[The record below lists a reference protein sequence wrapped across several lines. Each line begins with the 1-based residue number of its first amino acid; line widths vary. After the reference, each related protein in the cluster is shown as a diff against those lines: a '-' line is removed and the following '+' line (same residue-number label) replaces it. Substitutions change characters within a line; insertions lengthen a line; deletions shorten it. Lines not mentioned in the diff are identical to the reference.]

1 MIRVRGLNLRIG
13 AFALH
18 ELSLEVARGDY
29 FILLGP
35 TGSGKTLFIECL
47 CGLLRPDA
55 GSIEI
60 DGRDVTALAP
70 RLRGIG
76 YVPQHQGL
84 FPHLSVEDNIAF
96 PLRARHLPRAEVK
109 ARMGPLVELLG
120 LGHLLGRWPAH
131 LSGGE
136 RQKVA
141 LARALA
147 IQPFLLLLDEPV
159 SALDWP
165 TRAEVLEQLRRVQK
179 ELAVTTLHVCHSL
192 DEAMAVADRAG
203 VMIGGRLAQA
213 GPLEELIARP
223 VNAEVARL
231 LRPAPAATRRGDEKR
246 EC

>member
-1 MIRVRGLNLRIG
+1 MLKIRDL
-13 AFALH
+13 ALQAG
-18 ELSLEVARGDY
+18 EFRVDVAALDVAAGEY
-29 FILLGP
+29 FVLLGP
-35 TGSGKTLFIECL
+35 NGCGKTLLLSCL
-47 CGLLRPDA
+47 AGLLRAERGTVLVA
-55 GSIEI
+55 GQ
-60 DGRDVTALAP
+60 DVTLLEP
-70 RLRGIG
+70 RRRHIG
-76 YVPQHQGL
+76 YVPQDYGL
-84 FPHLSVEDNIAF
+84 FPHMDVARNITFALRVRGTAHAAALERLT
-96 PLRARHLPRAEVK
+96 PLID
-109 ARMGPLVELLG
+109 LLG
-120 LGHLLGRWPAH
+120 LRRLLAHWPLT

-136 RQKVA
+136 RQKVS

-147 IQPFLLLLDEPV
+147 IQPALLLLDEPV

-179 ELAVTTLHVCHSL
+179 ELAVTTIHVCHSP

-231 LRPAPAATRRGDEKR
+231 LRPAPAATRRGDERR